1 MIDDGPEPL
10 LPLLSVNKLSVSFRV
25 GSGLNL
31 PVIDTADFDLEAQ
44 GSLGLV
50 GESGSGKTML
60 CRALIGTLARHG
72 AVINGGSVSFAGK
85 PITNLG
91 ESEWR
96 KLRGHQIGYVPQSS
110 MAGLNPIL
118 TIKSQLSEVVKD
130 SVGGSEFDVRRE
142 VLELLERVRIP
153 RPTAVMRSRP
163 HQLSGG
169 MRQRVIIAAA
179 IAQRPK
185 LLIAD
190 EPTTAL
196 DVTVQS
202 EILALINELR
212 EELGMALLLVS
223 HDLAVIE
230 EMCSLMAVM
239 YAGAT
244 VEVGPTEDLISSPNH
259 PYTRALNTSRTDRAR
274 PGEVLESIPGD
285 AVSVGHWPNG
295 CRFWPRCPIVE
306 QDCQDGLQPDLLA
319 TEQRAS
325 ACIHS
330 DRMGVAA

>member
-1 MIDDGPEPL
+1 MIDDGREALP
-10 LPLLSVNKLSVSFRV
+10 PLLSVNKLSVSFRV
-25 GSGLNL
+25 GSGVKL
-31 PVIDTADFDLEAQ
+31 PVIDTANFDLDAQ

-50 GESGSGKTML
+50 GESGSGKTMP

-72 AVINGGSVSFAGK
+72 AVINGGSVSFAGQ

-130 SVGGSEFDVRRE
+130 YVGGSEFDIRRE

-179 IAQRPK
+179 SAQRPK
-185 LLIAD
+185 LLSAD

-274 PGEVLESIPGD
+274 PGELLESIPGD
-285 AVSVGHWPNG
+285 AVSVGHWPKG
-295 CRFWPRCPIVE
+295 CRFWPRCPIAE
-306 QDCQDGLQPDLLA
+306 QDCQDGLQ
-319 TEQRAS
+319 
-325 ACIHS
+325 C
-330 DRMGVAA
+330 

>member
-1 MIDDGPEPL
+1 MINHDPGSSP
-10 LPLLSVNKLSVSFRV
+10 PLLSVNKLRVSFRV
-25 GSGLNL
+25 GSGINL
-31 PVIDTADFDLEAQ
+31 PVIDTADFILEPQ

-60 CRALIGTLARHG
+60 CRTLIGTLARHG
-72 AVINGGSVSFAGK
+72 AVINGGNITFSGQPF
-85 PITNLG
+85 TNLG

-96 KLRGHQIGYVPQSS
+96 KLRGHQIGYIPQSS

-118 TIKSQLSEVVKD
+118 TIKSQLSEVVKH
-130 SVGGSEFDVRRE
+130 STGGSESEVRRE
-142 VLELLERVRIP
+142 VLGLLERVRIP

-179 IAQRPK
+179 IAQGPK

-244 VEVGPTEDLISSPNH
+244 VEVGPTENLISSPNH
-259 PYTRALNTSRTDRAR
+259 PYTRALNTARTDKAR
-274 PGEVLESIPGD
+274 PGDLLESIPGD

-295 CRFWPRCPIVE
+295 CRFWPRCPIADL
-306 QDCQDGLQPDLLA
+306 DCQDGLQPDLLA
-319 TEQRAS
+319 IEQRAS

-330 DRMGVAA
+330 DRMEVTD

>member
-1 MIDDGPEPL
+1 MIDDGREALP
-10 LPLLSVNKLSVSFRV
+10 PLLSVNKLSVSFRV
-25 GSGLNL
+25 GSGVKL
-31 PVIDTADFDLEAQ
+31 PVIDTANFDLDAQ

-72 AVINGGSVSFAGK
+72 AVINGGSVSFAGQ

-130 SVGGSEFDVRRE
+130 YVGGSEFDVRRE

-274 PGEVLESIPGD
+274 PGELLESIPGD
-285 AVSVGHWPNG
+285 AVSVGHWPKG
-295 CRFWPRCPIVE
+295 CRFWPRCPIAE
-306 QDCQDGLQPDLLA
+306 QDCQDGLQPELLA
-319 TEQRAS
+319 IEQHAS